1 MLFCNSV
8 CEINKDELIDKIEN
22 VVLSNIEKQGYV
34 REIDIFQSIEDEYAY
49 SEFETQKALK
59 EIIEK
64 HNLMRLKY
72 SYNNQKS
79 KYKASNTYII
89 TKKVKEDYNKEI
101 AVCVKFTLAL
111 FLSKFYHYNLI
122 EFFILKRFCFLARK
136 GVFSPCILLAFLSYL

>member
-8 CEINKDELIDKIEN
+8 CEINKDELIDKIKN

-49 SEFETQKALK
+49 SEFETKKALK

-64 HNLMRLKY
+64 HSLMKLKY

-79 KYKASNTYII
+79 KFKASNTYII
-89 TKKVKEDYNKEI
+89 TKKVKEDYINEI
-101 AVCVKFTLAL
+101 A
-111 FLSKFYHYNLI
+111 
-122 EFFILKRFCFLARK
+122 
-136 GVFSPCILLAFLSYL
+136 

>member
-1 MLFCNSV
+1 MLFCKSV

-101 AVCVKFTLAL
+101 A
-111 FLSKFYHYNLI
+111 
-122 EFFILKRFCFLARK
+122 
-136 GVFSPCILLAFLSYL
+136 

>member
-89 TKKVKEDYNKEI
+89 TKKVKEDYTKEI
-101 AVCVKFTLAL
+101 A
-111 FLSKFYHYNLI
+111 
-122 EFFILKRFCFLARK
+122 
-136 GVFSPCILLAFLSYL
+136 

>member
-8 CEINKDELIDKIEN
+8 CEINKEELIDKIEN

-79 KYKASNTYII
+79 KYKATNIYII

-101 AVCVKFTLAL
+101 A
-111 FLSKFYHYNLI
+111 
-122 EFFILKRFCFLARK
+122 
-136 GVFSPCILLAFLSYL
+136 

>member
-22 VVLSNIEKQGYV
+22 IVLSTIEKQGYV
-34 REIDIFQSIEDEYAY
+34 KELDIFQSIEAKYAY
-49 SEFETQKALK
+49 SEFETKKTLK

-64 HNLMRLKY
+64 HSLMKLKY

-79 KYKASNTYII
+79 KFKASNTYII

-101 AVCVKFTLAL
+101 A
-111 FLSKFYHYNLI
+111 
-122 EFFILKRFCFLARK
+122 
-136 GVFSPCILLAFLSYL
+136 

>member
-8 CEINKDELIDKIEN
+8 CEINNDELIDKIEN

-34 REIDIFQSIEDEYAY
+34 REIYIFQTIEDEYAY
-49 SEFETQKALK
+49 SEFETQKSLK

-89 TKKVKEDYNKEI
+89 TKKVKEDYTKEI
-101 AVCVKFTLAL
+101 A
-111 FLSKFYHYNLI
+111 
-122 EFFILKRFCFLARK
+122 
-136 GVFSPCILLAFLSYL
+136 

>member
-8 CEINKDELIDKIEN
+8 CEINKDELIDKIKN

-34 REIDIFQSIEDEYAY
+34 REIDIFQSIEDEYGY

-101 AVCVKFTLAL
+101 V
-111 FLSKFYHYNLI
+111 
-122 EFFILKRFCFLARK
+122 
-136 GVFSPCILLAFLSYL
+136 

>member
-8 CEINKDELIDKIEN
+8 CEINKDELIDKIKN

-101 AVCVKFTLAL
+101 A
-111 FLSKFYHYNLI
+111 
-122 EFFILKRFCFLARK
+122 
-136 GVFSPCILLAFLSYL
+136 

>member
-8 CEINKDELIDKIEN
+8 CEINKYELIDRIEN

-64 HNLMRLKY
+64 HNLIRLKY
-72 SYNNQKS
+72 NCNNQKS

-89 TKKVKEDYNKEI
+89 TEKVKEDYIKEI
-101 AVCVKFTLAL
+101 A
-111 FLSKFYHYNLI
+111 
-122 EFFILKRFCFLARK
+122 
-136 GVFSPCILLAFLSYL
+136 

>member
-101 AVCVKFTLAL
+101 A
-111 FLSKFYHYNLI
+111 
-122 EFFILKRFCFLARK
+122 
-136 GVFSPCILLAFLSYL
+136 

>member
-8 CEINKDELIDKIEN
+8 CEINKDELIDKIKN

-34 REIDIFQSIEDEYAY
+34 REIDIFQSIEGEYAY
-49 SEFETQKALK
+49 SEFETKKALK

-101 AVCVKFTLAL
+101 A
-111 FLSKFYHYNLI
+111 
-122 EFFILKRFCFLARK
+122 
-136 GVFSPCILLAFLSYL
+136 

>member
-72 SYNNQKS
+72 SYNNQKL

-89 TKKVKEDYNKEI
+89 TKKVREDYIKEI
-101 AVCVKFTLAL
+101 A
-111 FLSKFYHYNLI
+111 
-122 EFFILKRFCFLARK
+122 
-136 GVFSPCILLAFLSYL
+136 